1 MHLCFCYLYWISQK
15 YVDQTLNQNPLWFQ
29 EGLTFMWLLVNQEK
43 TLLAVDCSCVTTLGM
58 SLVQEYVGHA
68 GHCNLFQDVEFD
80 LKDKEILN

>member
-1 MHLCFCYLYWISQK
+1 
-15 YVDQTLNQNPLWFQ
+15 
-29 EGLTFMWLLVNQEK
+29 MWLLVNQEK